1 MSDDTYYTVLGIPE
15 TATQDEIKRAYRDSI
30 RLAHPDKFP
39 NASPEWK
46 LAVEGKSKEIIEAY
60 HVLSNSAQR
69 SCYDRQLAQ
78 YRRQNARAT
87 PPRGTKAA
95 ATSPPRSYTSPPN
108 SAPQQQFN
116 WAAFAGILILV
127 APWYMLFV
135 TVDDSNKPQ
144 PFQRNAAVATVIQ
157 QEGGSLEP
165 LRTESKYR
173 LEDVA
178 SYCKTHPTSFYGAP
192 GVLGVSCSD
201 PAHKN
206 QWSWVGPIEQ
216 ASYVEARQ
224 FYLRNNPDK
233 ADWKPRA
240 DKACLSSDVYFDEDD
255 GAKMKNCSDRPWK
268 PQQAPQR
275 LRSPYLLHQLWSKTC
290 PIVVKAS
297 LSCSTEF
304 PQQSLPRRS
313 TTMARP

>member
-60 HVLSNSAQR
+60 HVLSNSTQR

-95 ATSPPRSYTSPPN
+95 ATSPPRSYTSPPH
-108 SAPQQQFN
+108 SAPQQPFN

-127 APWYMLFV
+127 APWYLLFV

-144 PFQRNAAVATVIQ
+144 PFQRKSAVATVIQ

-165 LRTESKYR
+165 SRTDSTYR

-206 QWSWVGPIEQ
+206 PWSWVGPIER

-224 FYLRNNPDK
+224 FYLKNNPDK

-240 DKACLSSDVYFDEDD
+240 DKACLSSDVYFDD
-255 GAKMKNCSDRPWK
+255 GAKIKNCSDRPWK
-268 PQQAPQR
+268 PQ
-275 LRSPYLLHQLWSKTC
+275 K
-290 PIVVKAS
+290 V
-297 LSCSTEF
+297 
-304 PQQSLPRRS
+304 PR
-313 TTMARP
+313 

>member
-1 MSDDTYYTVLGIPE
+1 MIQTN
-15 TATQDEIKRAYRDSI
+15 
-30 RLAHPDKFP
+30 P
-39 NASPEWK
+39 NPS
-46 LAVEGKSKEIIEAY
+46 
-60 HVLSNSAQR
+60 
-69 SCYDRQLAQ
+69 
-78 YRRQNARAT
+78 
-87 PPRGTKAA
+87 
-95 ATSPPRSYTSPPN
+95 
-108 SAPQQQFN
+108 
-116 WAAFAGILILV
+116 
-127 APWYMLFV
+127 
-135 TVDDSNKPQ
+135 
-144 PFQRNAAVATVIQ
+144 NAAVATVIQ

-165 LRTESKYR
+165 SRTESTYR

-206 QWSWVGPIEQ
+206 PWSWVGPIEQ

-268 PQQAPQR
+268 PQHAPR
-275 LRSPYLLHQLWSKTC
+275 RRRSPYLLRQLLSKTC

-304 PQQSLPRRS
+304 PQQSLSRRS